1 MKIDPLFNLT
11 GEVAVVLG
19 GTGGLG
25 GAMAVGLAQAGAK
38 IAILGRNK
46 ERGEAKAKELSK
58 HGQAI
63 FLSVDALDPKGLEQ
77 AEQRVEK
84 ELGPTTILV
93 NAAGGN
99 QPAAVVTP
107 ENPITAL
114 ALSAWKENFDL
125 NLVGGALLP
134 CQIFGVG
141 MLKRKKGSII
151 NIASV
156 SAHIPLSKV
165 VAYSAAKAAV
175 LNLSQFLS
183 REWAPHGVRVNTIT
197 PGFFPAEQNRK
208 LLFKDDGTPTD
219 RAKSIMGH
227 TPMGRFGEPNELIG
241 AAVFLASSKAS
252 GFVTGI
258 DLRVDGGFLS
268 QTI

>member
-1 MKIDPLFNLT
+1 MKIALRFDLT

-25 GAMAVGLAQAGAK
+25 GAMAEGLAQAGAQV
-38 IAILGRNK
+38 AILGRSQ
-46 ERGEAKAKELSK
+46 ERGEAKAKEYSK
-58 HGQAI
+58 HAKTI
-63 FLSVDALDPKGLEQ
+63 FVSVDALDPKSLQ
-77 AEQRVEK
+77 HAEQKIEK
-84 ELGPTTILV
+84 ELGPVTVLV

-107 ENPITAL
+107 ENPMVTL
-114 ALSAWKENFDL
+114 PLSAWKENFDL

-134 CQIFGVG
+134 CQIFGAG

>member
-107 ENPITAL
+107 ENPMTAL